1 MSERPDKRHRDF
13 MERMKY
19 FMGEKRWL
27 KFMEMTESGE
37 LAKQRRRMM
46 EILESDQADQYLA
59 QHDFRKQF
67 GKNFN

>member
-1 MSERPDKRHRDF
+1 MSDFADKRRREF

-19 FMGEKRWL
+19 FLGEKRWL
-27 KFMEMTESGE
+27 RFMELSESGD
-37 LAKQRRRMM
+37 LAKQRRRML

>member
-1 MSERPDKRHRDF
+1 VSERPDKRHRDF